1 MKKGEKE
8 TKTTKKVPASFSSE
22 EREQRCINYAEKMA
36 EEQLA
41 NGTAS
46 AQVQLHYLKLGSQKA
61 KLETEKIKYETELV
75 KAKTEA
81 LEAQK
86 RSDELFAKAIRAF
99 RGYQGVTEDGQD
111 Y

>member
-8 TKTTKKVPASFSSE
+8 NKSNKKVPVSSSPE
-22 EREQRCINYAEKMA
+22 EREQRCINYAERMA

-61 KLETEKIKYETELV
+61 KYETEKIKYETELI
-75 KAKTEA
+75 KAKTA
-81 LEAQK
+81 DIEAQK
-86 RSDELFAKAIRAF
+86 KSDQLFEEAIKAF
-99 RGYQGVTEDGQD
+99 RGYSGIRDE
-111 Y
+111 